1 MDEPEIRVT
10 VKVTLVS
17 KDGFYTV
24 SEFAPEFW
32 EKYRESAVLIAKAD
46 HQEERERRPDEL
58 IERGT
63 IPASPAAPRSEPR

>member
-17 KDGFYTV
+17 KDGFYSV

-32 EKYRESAVLIAKAD
+32 EKYRESAVLMARAD
-46 HQEERERRPDEL
+46 HQAERESR
-58 IERGT
+58 T
-63 IPASPAAPRSEPR
+63 A